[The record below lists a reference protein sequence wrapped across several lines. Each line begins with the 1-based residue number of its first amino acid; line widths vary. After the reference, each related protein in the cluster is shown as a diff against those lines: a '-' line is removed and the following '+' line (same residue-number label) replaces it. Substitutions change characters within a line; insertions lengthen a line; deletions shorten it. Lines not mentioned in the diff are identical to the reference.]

1 MITAAS
7 VTLAFFFVVLLESF
21 NQGVSDYLL
30 ESEISLYT
38 AHLEVSGTGYN
49 QFRKLDKALVDLDE
63 LMLALEGIPGILTVT
78 PRVEMLVMA
87 SSGERSRP
95 GLLWGI
101 DPEKERMWGGLAQMD
116 DVAVSGQSIIF
127 PGKGMA
133 GFLNLSQGDSLV
145 LLGQSFYGRMAAGMA
160 PVGGY
165 LDMPVPVVR
174 DHVII
179 APLAWVREFADLQN
193 GATAVMI
200 MLEDKR
206 KVDQIKESLAGSLN
220 PDVYEIRTWKDVLSG
235 RLSTYR
241 MRTAATNIFK
251 IILYL
256 IAGFGILGTVLLT
269 CNERKREHGLLM
281 AVGMKKKKLTFMLL
295 AELFIIACIGILG
308 GLSLVY
314 PVIHWFFYHPIRVS
328 GELADIMSQ
337 FNVAP
342 VLMMSLNADI
352 FITNAILVLLI
363 TMFVT
368 LLSLFMVWRLKITKA
383 IHG

>member
-7 VTLAFFFVVLLESF
+7 VTLAFFFVVILESF
-21 NQGVSDYLL
+21 NRGVSDYLL
-30 ESEISLYT
+30 DNEISLYT

-49 QFRKLDKALVDLDE
+49 QYRKLDKALADLDE
-63 LMLALEGIPGILTVT
+63 LMLVLSNTQGIQSVT
-78 PRVEMLVMA
+78 ARVEMLVLA
-87 SSGERSRP
+87 SFGDRSRP

-101 DPEKERMWGGLAQMD
+101 DQNKEKLWDGFID
-116 DVAVSGQSIIF
+116 KNDAVDPHMASIF

-133 GFLNLSQGDSLV
+133 GFLHVNRGDSLV
-145 LLGQSFYGRMAAGMA
+145 LLGQSFYGRMAADIL
-160 PVGGY
+160 PFGGY
-165 LDMPVPVVR
+165 LDIPVPVVR

-179 APLAWVREFADLQN
+179 APLEKVREFADLPN
-193 GATAVMI
+193 GATVVMI
-200 MLEDKR
+200 NLDDKR
-206 KVDQIKESLAGSLN
+206 MTDKVRDLLAEKLN
-220 PDVYEIRTWKDVLSG
+220 PDVYEIRTWEEVLSG

-256 IAGFGILGTVLLT
+256 IVGFGILGTVLLT

-281 AVGMKKKKLTFMLL
+281 AFGMKKNKLIRMILM
-295 AELFIIACIGILG
+295 ELFVIACFGILA
-308 GLSLVY
+308 GLALVY
-314 PVIHWFFYHPIRVS
+314 PIIHFFYYRPIRLS

-337 FNVAP
+337 FNVDP
-342 VLMMSLNADI
+342 VLMMSLQTDI
-352 FITNAILVLLI
+352 FLSNAIFVLMI

-368 LLSLFMVWRLKITKA
+368 LLALVMVWRLKIAKA